1 MRAKTSWMKFTVLLL
16 FATCLFNAVDYTL
29 AARESAG
36 KEVNQSKNDN
46 ISPFQ
51 NMAETTFPK
60 IANIKFQKPTAGEP
74 CPVKVEITEA
84 DDKNQ
89 AKITTVKLIY
99 YVGGNFDKPYE
110 IIMSKDLGKSYTASI
125 PKMASG
131 AMVDFI
137 IRAEDS
143 NGNVATQAV
152 PSSKNLVSSI
162 ADIDNPGE
170 SIADSLDLLGMSAGY
185 DNKTIYVKCN
195 LQGEISPGTKDPPF
209 VHVYAI
215 KFSNPDVNPKEN
227 LYTGQAICYI
237 PLAVGSGFSNEDKES
252 YWMQL
257 LGSKEKYL
265 KVKKTGVVFANVQD
279 AFAQKAGVAFPD
291 VEYQL
296 KAEGNTLTAKISR
309 AAFGKNP
316 SGYLR
321 IVSFTC
327 RNKSL
332 SSLFPLY
339 MNCSNFLVLYTS
351 SQSYTV
357 K

>member
-1 MRAKTSWMKFTVLLL
+1 MVLLL
-16 FATCLFNAVDYTL
+16 FAACLFNAVSHTL
-29 AARESAG
+29 AAG
-36 KEVNQSKNDN
+36 KQGNPVKNND

-51 NMAETTFPK
+51 NVAETTFPR
-60 IANIKFQKPTAGEP
+60 IANIKFQKPAAGQP
-74 CPVKVEITEA
+74 CPVKVEITET
-84 DDKNQ
+84 DDKAK
-89 AKITTVKLIY
+89 AKITAVKLIY
-99 YVGGNFDKPYE
+99 YVGGNFNKPHE
-110 IIMSKDLGKSYTASI
+110 ITMSKGWGKSYTASI
-125 PKMASG
+125 PKMVSG
-131 AMVDFI
+131 AKVDFI

-162 ADIDNPGE
+162 TDIDNPSE
-170 SIADSLDLLGMSAGY
+170 SITDSLDLLGMSAGY
-185 DNKTIYVKCN
+185 DNKTIYVQCK
-195 LQGEISPGTKDPPF
+195 LQGEISPGTQDPPF

-215 KFSNPDVNPKEN
+215 KFTNPDVNPKEN
-227 LYTGQAICYI
+227 LYTGKAVCYI
-237 PLAVGSGFSNEDKES
+237 PLAVGGEFSNEEKES
-252 YWMQL
+252 YWMKL

-265 KVKKTGVVFANVQD
+265 KVKKTGAIFANVQD

-296 KAEGNTLTAKISR
+296 KAEGNNLTAKISR

-332 SSLFPLY
+332 SSIFPLY

-351 SQSYTV
+351 SQSYKV